1 MSLKNYSREELKQM
15 SMIELA
21 DLILLDEKKAIHFK
35 DIFDKIADLKE
46 LTNKEKDDYIAQF
59 YTDLNVDGRF
69 MMIGS
74 NMWGLKRWYPVEQI
88 DEVIMVPKKK
98 KAKKKKAAIVED
110 DLDFEEEDEAIE
122 VDDIDEDDFD
132 DEFEDYDDE
141 DLDDEDLED
150 EEDDLEDD
158 LDFEEDESEEE
169 EK

>member
-1 MSLKNYSREELKQM
+1 
-15 SMIELA
+15 MIELA